1 MCSQACGVSHAL
13 TASTYLLVLCLW
25 SMHRKTNKHADIT
38 VFLGAE
44 WLLFA
49 LHWVIIGHRVGN

>member
-1 MCSQACGVSHAL
+1 MEYAQ
-13 TASTYLLVLCLW
+13 
-25 SMHRKTNKHADIT
+25 KTTKHADIT